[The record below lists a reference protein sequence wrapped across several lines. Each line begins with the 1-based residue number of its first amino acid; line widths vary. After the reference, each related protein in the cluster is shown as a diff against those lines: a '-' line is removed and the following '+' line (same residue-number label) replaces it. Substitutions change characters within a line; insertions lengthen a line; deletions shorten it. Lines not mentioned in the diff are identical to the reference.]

1 MTASTP
7 IQFHFVRLLILKDWY
22 LQRGII
28 FASLGAGA
36 VSLGIIAFGG
46 KAGFILGAI
55 LLVTVV
61 IAVGAQISLTSTVI
75 ERKEQN
81 LAFIMS
87 LPITSKDYTAAKVLG
102 ALLIFLVP
110 WLVMVGVSL
119 ALFALVP
126 ALPQGLIP
134 FFIIMSLEIVIST
147 CLLLSVALLTE
158 SQGWAIGTLLFGNLF
173 LNAFGYYVAHLDGIA
188 SHMWADTADWN
199 HVVFILICSEVVAV
213 LVLLGATFYFQSR
226 KTDFA

>member
-1 MTASTP
+1 
-7 IQFHFVRLLILKDWY
+7 
-22 LQRGII
+22 
-28 FASLGAGA
+28 
-36 VSLGIIAFGG
+36 
-46 KAGFILGAI
+46 
-55 LLVTVV
+55 
-61 IAVGAQISLTSTVI
+61 
-75 ERKEQN
+75 
-81 LAFIMS
+81 
-87 LPITSKDYTAAKVLG
+87 
-102 ALLIFLVP
+102 
-110 WLVMVGVSL
+110 MVGVSL

-199 HVVFILICSEVVAV
+199 HVVFILICSEIVAV
-213 LVLLGATFYFQSR
+213 LLLLGATFYFQSR